1 LKEYVDFSNGPLPD
15 VDNEEGA
22 PFWEGT
28 RKGELRFPQCRSCQ
42 RFHWYPCV
50 LCPFC
55 HSPDIEWRAVTS
67 QPKVYTWTC
76 VRRPLSPLF
85 AIRGPHIVALVEF
98 DEAPGLYLVT
108 NLVGCQPEEVY
119 IGMPLEVVFQKV
131 NDKLT
136 MPLFRPVKDM
146 SS

>member
-1 LKEYVDFSNGPLPD
+1 MKEYIDFSKGPLPD
-15 VDNEEGA
+15 VDNKEGA
-22 PFWEGT
+22 AFWEGT
-28 RKGELRFPQCRSCQ
+28 RQGELRFPRCHSCN

-55 HSPDIEWRAVTS
+55 HSPNIEWQAIKS

-76 VRRPLSPLF
+76 VRRPLGPLF

-98 DEAPGLYLVT
+98 DEAPGLYLVA

-119 IGMPLEVVFQKV
+119 IGMPLEVIFQRV

-136 MPLFRPVKDM
+136 MPLFKPIKDM
-146 SS
+146 PS

>member
-1 LKEYVDFSNGPLPD
+1 VKEYVDFSRGPLPD
-15 VDNEEGA
+15 TTYGEGIA
-22 PFWEGT
+22 FWEGT
-28 RKGELRFPQCRSCQ
+28 RQGELRFPRCRSCH

-55 HSPDIEWRAVTS
+55 HSEDIEWQAITS

-85 AIRGPHIVALVEF
+85 AIRGPFIVALVEF
-98 DEAPGLYLVT
+98 DEIQDIHLVT
-108 NLVGCQPEEVY
+108 NLVDCQPEEVY

-136 MPLFRPVKDM
+136 MPLFRPIKDRA
-146 SS
+146 S